1 MCHCGCVHI
10 LQKLC
15 IIDIFLSSI
24 MSKTMKIMS
33 KNFCFKSLIS
43 IFILIYFSNISHS
56 NPITAWDKASP
67 SVVSVLPTWPGFK
80 KPGFGAPPGTA
91 PEGTGIVISS
101 LGHILTA
108 SHVIS
113 RAKKIEI
120 RDINGNKFDA
130 ILIFNDIK
138 TDLAIIKAEI
148 NIAPI
153 KISIKKPQIASST
166 CLISN
171 SFGLDLGITCGVISA
186 TGRKNTGFNQ
196 IENFIQTDAAANPGS
211 SGGALVDH
219 NGKLIGMMS
228 GIFTKNTD
236 TNSGVNFAVSSELIL
251 ETIPFKIN

>member
-1 MCHCGCVHI
+1 
-10 LQKLC
+10 
-15 IIDIFLSSI
+15 

-108 SHVIS
+108 LHVVK
-113 RAKKIEI
+113 RAKLIEI
-120 RDINGNKFDA
+120 RDINGNKFNA
-130 ILIFNDIK
+130 KLILDDPN

-148 NIAPI
+148 DITPINI
-153 KISIKKPQIASST
+153 
-166 CLISN
+166 
-171 SFGLDLGITCGVISA
+171 
-186 TGRKNTGFNQ
+186 
-196 IENFIQTDAAANPGS
+196 
-211 SGGALVDH
+211 
-219 NGKLIGMMS
+219 
-228 GIFTKNTD
+228 
-236 TNSGVNFAVSSELIL
+236 
-251 ETIPFKIN
+251 

>member
-1 MCHCGCVHI
+1 
-10 LQKLC
+10 
-15 IIDIFLSSI
+15 

-108 SHVIS
+108 SHVVKK
-113 RAKKIEI
+113 AKSIEI
-120 RDINGNKFDA
+120 RDINGNKFIA
-130 ILIFNDIK
+130 KLILDDPN

-148 NIAPI
+148 DITPINIS
-153 KISIKKPQIASST
+153 KDKPKIASST

-171 SFGLDLGITCGVISA
+171 SFGLDLGITCGVVSA
-186 TGRKNTGFNQ
+186 IGRKNTGFNK

-211 SGGALVDH
+211 SGGALVNK
-219 NGKLIGMMS
+219 NGELIGMMS

-251 ETIPFKIN
+251 KIIQLEIN

>member
-1 MCHCGCVHI
+1 
-10 LQKLC
+10 
-15 IIDIFLSSI
+15 
-24 MSKTMKIMS
+24 MKIMS

-43 IFILIYFSNISHS
+43 IFILIYFFNIAHS
-56 NPITAWDKASP
+56 NPITAWEKAAP

-108 SHVIS
+108 SHVVKK
-113 RAKKIEI
+113 AKSIEI
-120 RDINGNKFDA
+120 RDINGNKFIA
-130 ILIFNDIK
+130 KLILDDPN

-148 NIAPI
+148 DITPINIS
-153 KISIKKPQIASST
+153 KDKPKIASST

-171 SFGLDLGITCGVISA
+171 SFGLDLGITCGVVSA
-186 TGRKNTGFNQ
+186 IGRKNTGFNK

-211 SGGALVDH
+211 SGGALVNK
-219 NGKLIGMMS
+219 NGELIGMMS

-251 ETIPFKIN
+251 EIIKLEIN

>member
-1 MCHCGCVHI
+1 
-10 LQKLC
+10 
-15 IIDIFLSSI
+15 

-43 IFILIYFSNISHS
+43 IFILIYFCNISHS

-108 SHVIS
+108 SHVVKK
-113 RAKKIEI
+113 AKSIEI
-120 RDINGNKFDA
+120 RDINGNKFIA
-130 ILIFNDIK
+130 KLILDYPN

-148 NIAPI
+148 DITPINIS
-153 KISIKKPQIASST
+153 KDKPKIASST

-171 SFGLDLGITCGVISA
+171 SFGLDLGITCGVVSA
-186 TGRKNTGFNQ
+186 IGRKNTGFNK
-196 IENFIQTDAAANPGS
+196 IENFVQTDAAANPGS
-211 SGGALVDH
+211 SGGALVNK
-219 NGKLIGMMS
+219 NGELIGMMS

-251 ETIPFKIN
+251 KIIQLEIN

>member
-1 MCHCGCVHI
+1 M
-10 LQKLC
+10 LK
-15 IIDIFLSSI
+15 F
-24 MSKTMKIMS
+24 
-33 KNFCFKSLIS
+33 
-43 IFILIYFSNISHS
+43 IYFKILVVLFTLFNLLNLLHANSVI
-56 NPITAWDKASP
+56 AWNKASP

-91 PEGTGIVISS
+91 PEGTGIVITTS
-101 LGHILTA
+101 GHILTA

-130 ILIFNDIK
+130 DLIFNDIK

-148 NIAPI
+148 NIVPI
-153 KISIKKPQIASST
+153 KISTKKPQIASST

-196 IENFIQTDAAANPGS
+196 IENFIQTDSAANPGS
-211 SGGALVDH
+211 SCGALVDD

>member
-1 MCHCGCVHI
+1 
-10 LQKLC
+10 
-15 IIDIFLSSI
+15 
-24 MSKTMKIMS
+24 MKIVS
-33 KNFCFKSLIS
+33 KNFYFKSLIS
-43 IFILIYFSNISHS
+43 IFILIYFFNIAHS
-56 NPITAWDKASP
+56 NPITAWEKAAP

-108 SHVIS
+108 SHVVK
-113 RAKKIEI
+113 RAKLLEI
-120 RDINGNKFDA
+120 RDINGNKFNA
-130 ILIFNDIK
+130 KLILDDPN

-148 NIAPI
+148 DITPINIS
-153 KISIKKPQIASST
+153 KDKPKIASST

-171 SFGLDLGITCGVISA
+171 SFGLDLGITCGVVSA
-186 TGRKNTGFNQ
+186 IGRKNTGFNK

-211 SGGALVDH
+211 SGGALVNK
-219 NGKLIGMMS
+219 NGELIGMMS

-251 ETIPFKIN
+251 EIIQLVIN

>member
-1 MCHCGCVHI
+1 
-10 LQKLC
+10 
-15 IIDIFLSSI
+15 
-24 MSKTMKIMS
+24 MKIVS

-43 IFILIYFSNISHS
+43 IFILIYFFNIAHS
-56 NPITAWDKASP
+56 NPIIAWEKAAP

-108 SHVIS
+108 SHVVK
-113 RAKKIEI
+113 RAKLLEI
-120 RDINGNKFDA
+120 RDINGNKFNA
-130 ILIFNDIK
+130 KLILDDPN

-148 NIAPI
+148 DITPINIS
-153 KISIKKPQIASST
+153 KDKPKIASST

-171 SFGLDLGITCGVISA
+171 SFGLDLGITCGVVSA
-186 TGRKNTGFNQ
+186 IGRKNTGFNK

-211 SGGALVDH
+211 SGGALVNK
-219 NGKLIGMMS
+219 NGELIGMMS

-251 ETIPFKIN
+251 EIIQLVIN

>member
-1 MCHCGCVHI
+1 
-10 LQKLC
+10 
-15 IIDIFLSSI
+15 
-24 MSKTMKIMS
+24 MKIVS

-43 IFILIYFSNISHS
+43 IFILIYFFNIAHS
-56 NPITAWDKASP
+56 NPITAWEKAAP
-67 SVVSVLPTWPGFK
+67 SDVSVLPTWPGFK

-108 SHVIS
+108 SHVVK
-113 RAKKIEI
+113 RAKLLEI
-120 RDINGNKFDA
+120 RDINGNKFNA
-130 ILIFNDIK
+130 KLILDDPN

-148 NIAPI
+148 DITPINIS
-153 KISIKKPQIASST
+153 KDKPKIASST

-171 SFGLDLGITCGVISA
+171 SFGLDLGITCGVVSA
-186 TGRKNTGFNQ
+186 IGRKNTGFNK

-211 SGGALVDH
+211 SGGALVNK
-219 NGKLIGMMS
+219 NGELIGMMS

-251 ETIPFKIN
+251 EIIQLVIN

>member
-1 MCHCGCVHI
+1 
-10 LQKLC
+10 
-15 IIDIFLSSI
+15 

-108 SHVIS
+108 SHVVKK
-113 RAKKIEI
+113 AKSIEI
-120 RDINGNKFDA
+120 RDINGNKFIA
-130 ILIFNDIK
+130 KLILDDPN

-148 NIAPI
+148 DITPINIS
-153 KISIKKPQIASST
+153 KDKPKIASST

-171 SFGLDLGITCGVISA
+171 SFGLDLGITCGVVSA
-186 TGRKNTGFNQ
+186 IGRKNTGFNK
-196 IENFIQTDAAANPGS
+196 IENFVQTDAAANPGS
-211 SGGALVDH
+211 SGGALVNK
-219 NGKLIGMMS
+219 NGELIGMMS

-251 ETIPFKIN
+251 KIIQLEIN

>member
-1 MCHCGCVHI
+1 
-10 LQKLC
+10 
-15 IIDIFLSSI
+15 

-108 SHVIS
+108 SHVVKK
-113 RAKKIEI
+113 AKSIEI
-120 RDINGNKFDA
+120 RDINGNKFIA
-130 ILIFNDIK
+130 KLILDDPN

-148 NIAPI
+148 DITPINISKDIP
-153 KISIKKPQIASST
+153 KIASSA

-171 SFGLDLGITCGVISA
+171 SFGLDLGITCGVVSA
-186 TGRKNTGFNQ
+186 IGRKNTGFNK
-196 IENFIQTDAAANPGS
+196 IENFVQTDAAANPGS
-211 SGGALVDH
+211 SGGALVNK
-219 NGKLIGMMS
+219 NGELIGMMS

-251 ETIPFKIN
+251 KIIQLEIN

>member
-1 MCHCGCVHI
+1 M
-10 LQKLC
+10 
-15 IIDIFLSSI
+15 
-24 MSKTMKIMS
+24 
-33 KNFCFKSLIS
+33 
-43 IFILIYFSNISHS
+43 
-56 NPITAWDKASP
+56 
-67 SVVSVLPTWPGFK
+67 VV
-80 KPGFGAPPGTA
+80 
-91 PEGTGIVISS
+91 
-101 LGHILTA
+101 
-108 SHVIS
+108 
-113 RAKKIEI
+113 
-120 RDINGNKFDA
+120 
-130 ILIFNDIK
+130 FNDIK

-153 KISIKKPQIASST
+153 KISTKKPQIASST

-211 SGGALVDH
+211 SGGALVDD

>member
-1 MCHCGCVHI
+1 M
-10 LQKLC
+10 LK
-15 IIDIFLSSI
+15 F
-24 MSKTMKIMS
+24 
-33 KNFCFKSLIS
+33 
-43 IFILIYFSNISHS
+43 IYFKILVVLFTLFNLLNLLDA
-56 NPITAWDKASP
+56 NPVIAWNKASP

-91 PEGTGIVISS
+91 PEGTGIVITTS
-101 LGHILTA
+101 GHILTA

-113 RAKKIEI
+113 RAKKIEV

-130 ILIFNDIK
+130 NLIFNDIK

-148 NIAPI
+148 NILPI
-153 KISIKKPQIASST
+153 KISTKIPQIASST

-186 TGRKNTGFNQ
+186 NGRKNTGFNQ

-211 SGGALVDH
+211 SGGALIDD

>member
-1 MCHCGCVHI
+1 
-10 LQKLC
+10 
-15 IIDIFLSSI
+15 
-24 MSKTMKIMS
+24 MKIVS

-43 IFILIYFSNISHS
+43 IFILIYFFNIAHS
-56 NPITAWDKASP
+56 NPITAWEKAAP

-108 SHVIS
+108 SHVVK
-113 RAKKIEI
+113 RAKLLEI
-120 RDINGNKFDA
+120 RDINGNKFNA
-130 ILIFNDIK
+130 KLILDDPN

-148 NIAPI
+148 DITPINIS
-153 KISIKKPQIASST
+153 KDKPKIASST

-171 SFGLDLGITCGVISA
+171 SFGLDLGITCGVVSA
-186 TGRKNTGFNQ
+186 IGRKNTGFNK

-211 SGGALVDH
+211 SGGALVNK
-219 NGKLIGMMS
+219 NGELIGMMS

-251 ETIPFKIN
+251 EIIQLVIN

>member
-1 MCHCGCVHI
+1 
-10 LQKLC
+10 
-15 IIDIFLSSI
+15 
-24 MSKTMKIMS
+24 MKIVS

-43 IFILIYFSNISHS
+43 IFILIDFINIAHS
-56 NPITAWDKASP
+56 NPITAWEKAAP

-108 SHVIS
+108 SHVVK
-113 RAKKIEI
+113 RAKLLEI
-120 RDINGNKFDA
+120 RDINGNKFNA
-130 ILIFNDIK
+130 KLILDDPN

-148 NIAPI
+148 DITPINIS
-153 KISIKKPQIASST
+153 KDKPKIASST

-171 SFGLDLGITCGVISA
+171 SFGLDLGITCGVVSA
-186 TGRKNTGFNQ
+186 IGRKNTGFNK

-211 SGGALVDH
+211 SGGALVNK
-219 NGKLIGMMS
+219 NGELIGMMS

-251 ETIPFKIN
+251 EIIQLVIN

>member
-1 MCHCGCVHI
+1 
-10 LQKLC
+10 
-15 IIDIFLSSI
+15 

-43 IFILIYFSNISHS
+43 IFISIYFSNISHS

-108 SHVIS
+108 SHVVKK
-113 RAKKIEI
+113 AKTIEI
-120 RDINGNKFDA
+120 RDINGNKFIA
-130 ILIFNDIK
+130 KLILDDPN

-148 NIAPI
+148 DITPINISKDNP
-153 KISIKKPQIASST
+153 KIASSA

-171 SFGLDLGITCGVISA
+171 SFGLDLGITCGVVSA
-186 TGRKNTGFNQ
+186 IGRKNTGFNK
-196 IENFIQTDAAANPGS
+196 IENFVQTDAAANPGS
-211 SGGALVDH
+211 SGGALVNK
-219 NGKLIGMMS
+219 NGELIGMMS

-251 ETIPFKIN
+251 KIIQLEIN

>member
-1 MCHCGCVHI
+1 
-10 LQKLC
+10 
-15 IIDIFLSSI
+15 
-24 MSKTMKIMS
+24 MKIVS

-43 IFILIYFSNISHS
+43 IFILIYFFNIAHS
-56 NPITAWDKASP
+56 NPITAWEKAAP

-108 SHVIS
+108 SHVVKK
-113 RAKKIEI
+113 AKSIEI
-120 RDINGNKFDA
+120 RDINGNKFIA
-130 ILIFNDIK
+130 KLILDDPN

-148 NIAPI
+148 DITPINIS
-153 KISIKKPQIASST
+153 KDKPKIASST

-171 SFGLDLGITCGVISA
+171 SFGLDLGITCGVVSA
-186 TGRKNTGFNQ
+186 IGRKNTGFNK

-211 SGGALVDH
+211 SGGALVNK
-219 NGKLIGMMS
+219 NGELIGMMS

-251 ETIPFKIN
+251 EIIKLKMN

>member
-1 MCHCGCVHI
+1 
-10 LQKLC
+10 
-15 IIDIFLSSI
+15 
-24 MSKTMKIMS
+24 MKIVS

-43 IFILIYFSNISHS
+43 IFILIYFFNISHS
-56 NPITAWDKASP
+56 NPITAWEKASP

-108 SHVIS
+108 SHVVK
-113 RAKKIEI
+113 RAKLLEI
-120 RDINGNKFDA
+120 RDINGNKFNA
-130 ILIFNDIK
+130 KLILDDPN

-148 NIAPI
+148 DITPINIS
-153 KISIKKPQIASST
+153 KDKPKIASST

-171 SFGLDLGITCGVISA
+171 SFGLDLGITCGVVSA
-186 TGRKNTGFNQ
+186 IGRKNTGFNK

-211 SGGALVDH
+211 SGGALVNK
-219 NGKLIGMMS
+219 NGELIGMMS

-251 ETIPFKIN
+251 EIIQLVIN

>member
-1 MCHCGCVHI
+1 
-10 LQKLC
+10 
-15 IIDIFLSSI
+15 

-108 SHVIS
+108 SHVVKK
-113 RAKKIEI
+113 AKSIEI
-120 RDINGNKFDA
+120 RDINGNKFIA
-130 ILIFNDIK
+130 KLILDDPN

-148 NIAPI
+148 DITPI
-153 KISIKKPQIASST
+153 IISKDKPKIASSA

-171 SFGLDLGITCGVISA
+171 SFGLDLGITCGVVSA
-186 TGRKNTGFNQ
+186 IGRKNIGFNK
-196 IENFIQTDAAANPGS
+196 IENFVQTDAAANPGS
-211 SGGALVDH
+211 SGGALVNK
-219 NGKLIGMMS
+219 NGELIGMMS

-251 ETIPFKIN
+251 KIIQLEIN